1 MHSRLTIIVAQQ
13 HIADLRRA
21 ADRHRLLQASQYSQP
36 QRRPTA
42 GRLISTAPPSSPCER
57 GLSKCSAARL

>member
-1 MHSRLTIIVAQQ
+1 MHSRLTMIVAQQ

-21 ADRHRLLQASQYSQP
+21 ADHHRLVQASHYRQP

-42 GRLISTAPPSSPCER
+42 GRPVAAAPPSSPCER